1 MTGLVRKATLLAVCG
16 VLAASV
22 AVANVPDP
30 ANSDCINTGALTLGL
45 DCPKAI
51 YVVGDDGAGTA
62 DPVGEFCV
70 TVRDFNN
77 VPIENS
83 SVIIDFSNCD
93 VQLCFEQD
101 APGPDINDGVQVDCV
116 SRTVRKLTDA
126 SGEACFSVRGKT
138 KYTGDVCAFTKNCV
152 EVFADGVFLCALDAP
167 TFDLVNQGGEDGLNP
182 NDLSNWLFLTFNCPE
197 GPYRGNYDCTNQ
209 STVDPNDLSI
219 WLFVNFQGLSAAN
232 CAGAKTV
239 VGPKC
244 PD

>member
-16 VLAASV
+16 LLAASV
-22 AVANVPDP
+22 AAANVPDP
-30 ANSDCINTGALTLGL
+30 ANCEAVNTGALSLGL
-45 DCPKAI
+45 ACPKTI
-51 YVVGDDGAGTA
+51 YVVGDNGTGVA

-77 VPIENS
+77 IPIENS
-83 SVIIDFSNCD
+83 LAIIDFSNCD

-138 KYTGDVCAFTKNCV
+138 KAFVDCTALKGCV
-152 EVFADGVFLCALDAP
+152 EIFADGVFLAAVDAAVL
-167 TFDLVNQGGEDGLNP
+167 DLVAQDGEDGLNP
-182 NDLSNWLFLTFNCPE
+182 NDLSVWLFLSFNCLE
-197 GPYRGNYDCTNQ
+197 GPYRGNYDCTTQ
-209 STVDPNDLSI
+209 GLLDPNDLSV
-219 WLFVNFQGLSAAN
+219 WLFVSFGGNSAAN

-239 VGPKC
+239 IGPKC